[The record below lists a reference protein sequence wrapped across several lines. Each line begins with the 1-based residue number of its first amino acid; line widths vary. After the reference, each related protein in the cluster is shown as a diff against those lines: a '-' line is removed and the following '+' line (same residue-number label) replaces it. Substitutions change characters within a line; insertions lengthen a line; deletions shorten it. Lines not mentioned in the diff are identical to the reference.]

1 MDKIRNE
8 IVQINPEFWNKF
20 SKYLDDSDSVYNDDS
35 IALQLY
41 FIFELLKFMLNDAN
55 NILKDNCNN
64 HLNILNMLCV
74 YSLIMREFNNI
85 MCNLVDLNE
94 SKKIEFD
101 SISIEFIEIFDIF
114 NHFLD
119 VNLDQKINESNERI
133 DKLYLKIIRLI

>member
-35 IALQLY
+35 IAIQLY

-55 NILKDNCNN
+55 NILKDKCNN

-119 VNLDQKINESNERI
+119 DNLDQKITESNERI